1 LVGPH
6 RITCRVV
13 LVGMSRYPTS
23 NPKKLFWLLMTVGLA
38 LLSTADP
45 SFADEQTVV
54 SADNHPRVP
63 GILISCYHAKTRRLT
78 AEIKPSRCDI
88 AGQEGEQ
95 RKAVSFPIK
104 NLRWAEWGE
113 FRSQGSLGVNVRTDV
128 RVRVI
133 AFRRVRC
140 ADGRT
145 FYSAANVVEPGN
157 GSYSVVRLPV
167 CDDSG

>member
-1 LVGPH
+1 
-6 RITCRVV
+6 
-13 LVGMSRYPTS
+13 
-23 NPKKLFWLLMTVGLA
+23 
-38 LLSTADP
+38 
-45 SFADEQTVV
+45 VV
-54 SADNHPRVP
+54 SAFNHPRVP
-63 GILISCYHAKTRRLT
+63 EILISCYHAKTGRLT
-78 AEIKPSRCDI
+78 AEVKPSRCDI
-88 AGQEGEQ
+88 AGQEGEEK
-95 RKAVSFPIK
+95 KAVSFPIQ

-113 FRSQGSLGVNVRTDV
+113 FRSEGSLGVHVRTNV

-167 CDDSG
+167 CDDLG